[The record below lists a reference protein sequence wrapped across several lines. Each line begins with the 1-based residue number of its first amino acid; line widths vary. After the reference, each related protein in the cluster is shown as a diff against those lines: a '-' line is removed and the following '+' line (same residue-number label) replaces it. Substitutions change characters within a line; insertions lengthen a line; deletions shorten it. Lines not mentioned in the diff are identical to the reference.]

1 MCPNCKSFCVK
12 KNGKRREIQR
22 YLCADCG
29 HSFSSSKRPNKLI
42 KKLFFE
48 YFQGKQTL
56 KQLSIKY
63 HKSIPWIKKYLDEYE
78 PDEIKISPSK
88 VIIVADATFFGKRKD
103 KMGTLVFKDVI
114 NNKIIVSK
122 HIQSETVEDYKQ
134 LFKTIKEQG
143 YEVLGVV
150 LDGKR
155 GLNKAFKDIPIQLC
169 HFHQIAIVKRYLT
182 NNPRLDASIDLLQ
195 ITKKLPNIKKESF
208 EEALNIWYIKY
219 KSFLEEQSL
228 NPNTLKYSPTHP

>member
-1 MCPNCKSFCVK
+1 
-12 KNGKRREIQR
+12 
-22 YLCADCG
+22 
-29 HSFSSSKRPNKLI
+29 
-42 KKLFFE
+42 
-48 YFQGKQTL
+48 
-56 KQLSIKY
+56 
-63 HKSIPWIKKYLDEYE
+63 
-78 PDEIKISPSK
+78 
-88 VIIVADATFFGKRKD
+88 
-103 KMGTLVFKDVI
+103 MGTLVFKDVI

-228 NPNTLKYSPTHP
+228 NPNTLKYSPTHPSGFLKHYLTLWKMLKNN

>member
-1 MCPNCKSFCVK
+1 
-12 KNGKRREIQR
+12 
-22 YLCADCG
+22 
-29 HSFSSSKRPNKLI
+29 
-42 KKLFFE
+42 
-48 YFQGKQTL
+48 
-56 KQLSIKY
+56 
-63 HKSIPWIKKYLDEYE
+63 
-78 PDEIKISPSK
+78 
-88 VIIVADATFFGKRKD
+88 
-103 KMGTLVFKDVI
+103 MGTLVFKDVI

-155 GLNKAFKDIPIQLC
+155 GLNKAFKDVPIQLC

-182 NNPRLDASIDLLQ
+182 YNPRLDASIDLLQ

-228 NPNTLKYSPTHP
+228 NPNTLKYSPTHPRLLSAYKSLKTNLPYLFTYKKFKKLHFPNTTNSLDGGVFSHLKKLTKLHQGLAKKRKIKLIDEYLSNYNKK